1 MQRFDEM
8 MQTIDIYVGNE
19 LAPYDNLTGHPKV
32 VFPRMLEEDG
42 GFLLPRPQMM
52 TGRVYDESTLL
63 ALAHAYQRAIGLTN
77 RPPLDRFLAEK
88 DEILKDE
95 KFPDENKLYID

>member
-1 MQRFDEM
+1 MQRFDKM

-19 LAPYDNLTGHPKV
+19 LAMYENLTGHPKLTLPR
-32 VFPRMLEEDG
+32 VFEEDEG
-42 GFLLPRPQMM
+42 LPVPRPLFL
-52 TGRVYDESTLL
+52 TGRIYDESTLL
-63 ALAHAYQRAIGLTN
+63 ALADASQCALGLAR

-95 KFPDENKLYID
+95 EFPDETKLYLD